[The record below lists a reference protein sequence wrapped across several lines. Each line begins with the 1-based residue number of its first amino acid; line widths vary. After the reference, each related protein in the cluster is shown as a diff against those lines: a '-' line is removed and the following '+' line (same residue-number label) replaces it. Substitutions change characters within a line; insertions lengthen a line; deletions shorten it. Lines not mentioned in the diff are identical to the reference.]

1 MKNVLKN
8 TKKGMLMVA
17 LFATI
22 TVFAKDAN
30 TIIKTNAKKTS
41 IVLEHVKEGDL
52 VFIKDQSGLVL
63 YKEAI
68 QANGVYKKG
77 FDLTALPEGNY
88 VFELEKDLEISTMPF
103 SVVSNTVIFNKADE
117 VTYFKPHIRQAGD
130 LVLLTELSPK
140 MDPTS
145 IDVYAIYDDETV
157 LRHSEKVENAQ
168 IIEKAFKLEKG
179 KYKIV
184 ISSNNKE
191 YTTYINN

>member
-1 MKNVLKN
+1 
-8 TKKGMLMVA
+8 MVA

>member
-30 TIIKTNAKKTS
+30 TIIKTDAKKTS